1 MGENQQQQQPAP
13 EQQPGGSRRVLQR
26 GHSGEGASS
35 VLELLRR
42 RRDLESQDAPGGEP
56 ADPAAGQRG

>member
-1 MGENQQQQQPAP
+1 MGEDQQQQQSTP

-26 GHSGEGASS
+26 GHSGEGARS

-42 RRDLESQDAPGGEP
+42 RRESQDALQPGPPEP
-56 ADPAAGQRG
+56 PDGQSR